1 MRWGGDDSLP
11 HSSTSSLLFYKQ
23 FFFLQETD
31 IDGFSWHP
39 TFKSIAEK
47 WRYNVQDPAAVLEL
61 DKLMEEWFI
70 FISSNFITHF

>member
-1 MRWGGDDSLP
+1 MGRGWLTP
-11 HSSTSSLLFYKQ
+11 TFFYKLSALIQ
-23 FFFLQETD
+23 AIFFLQETD